1 MRAPPPTS
9 RRRVPGQG
17 LTGRLGGSK
26 RAMFGVAVLGS
37 LALVGLFADL
47 LASDRAIAQRAA
59 NGIELFQPPSEEGGW
74 KVRALVPFGPAE
86 PSGASL
92 EPPSRVHPLGTDAE
106 GRDVFARLVHGA
118 RVALFTGLVVAFA
131 GVLGGAT
138 AGALASQYSRRIG
151 QGLERVAQAVDA
163 FPALIVVALVRAIEG
178 RSSTLSVVVGATI
191 VQWASVARL
200 VRTEIHRLSTED
212 FVLAAR
218 ALGSSRT
225 RILLR
230 HLLPHLGPPM
240 VSSAALGLGAVVM
253 LEATLSFMGLG
264 PPILG
269 ASWGEML
276 AEGARHPDHGALF
289 VLPTLL
295 LSITIGA
302 AYLVGEGVREASDP
316 VTYRLRGRDL

>member
-1 MRAPPPTS
+1 M
-9 RRRVPGQG
+9 
-17 LTGRLGGSK
+17 
-26 RAMFGVAVLGS
+26 
-37 LALVGLFADL
+37 
-47 LASDRAIAQRAA
+47 
-59 NGIELFQPPSEEGGW
+59 
-74 KVRALVPFGPAE
+74 RALVPFGPTE
-86 PSGASL
+86 TSGASL
-92 EPPSRVHPLGTDAE
+92 EGPSSVHPLGTDAE

-118 RVALFTGLVVAFA
+118 RVALFTGLVVALV

-264 PPILG
+264 PPVLG

-276 AEGARHPDHGALF
+276 AEGARHPDHGPLF

-316 VTYRLRGRDL
+316 VTYRVRGRDL